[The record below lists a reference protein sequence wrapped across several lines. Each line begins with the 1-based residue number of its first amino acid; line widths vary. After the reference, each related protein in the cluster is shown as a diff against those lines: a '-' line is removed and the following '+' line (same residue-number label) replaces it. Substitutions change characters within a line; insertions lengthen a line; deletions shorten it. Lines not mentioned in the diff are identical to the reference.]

1 MCQFLALAL
10 TAELPEAPVSGITAP
25 PPAPISSHLRYCRPT
40 SINTSRMPALFSTH
54 SFHIPSSKWKEE
66 ISFFLFFSAEF
77 YLFSTMMDRE
87 LHNNVLQ
94 ALEVAAQ
101 RRHRATLARK
111 ETRKQALS
119 AHGYHCL
126 QRQLNKK
133 TFLAPIDA
141 DTTKA
146 NIYYIK
152 KKFIR

>member
-1 MCQFLALAL
+1 MADKQ
-10 TAELPEAPVSGITAP
+10 
-25 PPAPISSHLRYCRPT
+25 
-40 SINTSRMPALFSTH
+40 
-54 SFHIPSSKWKEE
+54 
-66 ISFFLFFSAEF
+66 
-77 YLFSTMMDRE
+77 
-87 LHNNVLQ
+87 LHNDVLQ
-94 ALEVAAQ
+94 ALEVAAR

-119 AHGYHCL
+119 AHGYHRL

-152 KKFIR
+152 KKFMR